1 MQEQAIKESTYLVAR
16 KQDKPSAT
24 YYLGAARGLN
34 LNLNLLLRI
43 AVVCNRQP

>member
-34 LNLNLLLRI
+34 LNLLLRI

>member
-24 YYLGAARGLN
+24 YYLGADQGP
-34 LNLNLLLRI
+34 
-43 AVVCNRQP
+43 QPQPQPPVTYRCSL